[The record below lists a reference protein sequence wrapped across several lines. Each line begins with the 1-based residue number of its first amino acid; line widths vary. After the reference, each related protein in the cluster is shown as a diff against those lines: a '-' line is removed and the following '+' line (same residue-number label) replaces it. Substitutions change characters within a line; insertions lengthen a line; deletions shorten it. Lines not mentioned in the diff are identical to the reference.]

1 MPTDS
6 NHHSRNLTIYS
17 FFFILYWLLG
27 LEPTDDNIRLTFV
40 NFSIHNTEVLPYLT
54 HGILF
59 YFAWRFYLNS
69 KKMVK
74 TSFIR
79 YFNTFSHFN
88 NTQAYPYKRLLKVAN
103 HDFKTKYE
111 KNFIDSLSP
120 HLKSHVKDVEVTFNI
135 SSFAL
140 DTFTN
145 RLGLKLSGQ
154 YHSPRLNYTNL
165 PTQIQNPRTYS
176 LDIKKRQY
184 LHLIIWRFVKF
195 SFLTEDSPNFF
206 LPWVLFLLAVTSSI
220 LRYFCIDFI

>member
-74 TSFIR
+74 NSFIK
-79 YFNTFSHFN
+79 YFNTFSRFDSQHK
-88 NTQAYPYKRLLKVAN
+88 YPYINLLKVAY
-103 HDFKTKYE
+103 HDFKKNYE
-111 KNFIDSLSP
+111 QDFINSLSP
-120 HLKSHVKDVEVTFNI
+120 FLKSHVKDVEVTFDITNFSMRI
-135 SSFAL
+135 ARNKLAL
-140 DTFTN
+140 SV
-145 RLGLKLSGQ
+145 SGH
-154 YHSPRLNYTNL
+154 YHSPRHNYNNL
-165 PTQIQNPRTYS
+165 TSNNMITSNYK
-176 LDIKKRQY
+176 LDINKRKY
-184 LHLIIWRFVKF
+184 LHLIIWRFIKF

-206 LPWVLFLLAVTSSI
+206 LPWVLFLLAITSSI
-220 LRYFCIDFI
+220 LRYFCIDFV